1 MMQRPNPRRGK
12 RPGSRMSQPFE
23 LTRQQSAEEG
33 LAETAEAVLPTE
45 EAPTPAQSLASLPR
59 LRRCRPA
66 VPGAR
71 RSAGLGAA
79 RLARADSSA
88 PRRRA
93 ESFAAQFDLYSRYR
107 RSSRMSLRLGDHLAA
122 VLSAQVQAGQSVTT
136 MLNIHLPA
144 EQDAAVTLWNDSE
157 MPLVVQQGSLDLL
170 TLEE

>member
-23 LTRQQSAEEG
+23 LTRQQSAEQG

-45 EAPTPAQSLASLPR
+45 EAPTPAQSLPAYRACAAAAQQSLAPGEA
-59 LRRCRPA
+59 LGWGQPGWPVQTA
-66 VPGAR
+66 VPLGGTQNLLLLNLTFTADTD
-71 RSAGLGAA
+71 GLAA
-79 RLARADSSA
+79 W
-88 PRRRA
+88 
-93 ESFAAQFDLYSRYR
+93 
-107 RSSRMSLRLGDHLAA
+107 SLRLGDHLAA